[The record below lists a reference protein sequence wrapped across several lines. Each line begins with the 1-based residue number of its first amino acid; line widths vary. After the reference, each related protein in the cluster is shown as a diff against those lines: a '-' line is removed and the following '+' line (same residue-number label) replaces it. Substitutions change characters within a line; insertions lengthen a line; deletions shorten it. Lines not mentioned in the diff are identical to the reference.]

1 MKPLLS
7 VDPSEDTQSNHLEIK
22 YLPKYA
28 HFLLAHHLEEFTDE
42 VLRLSHEE
50 EVSYFKNFETLSEA
64 EYYELNFQSNERL
77 LQKLSEQNI
86 NEFIVAATEDYI
98 NNRLPVVDKDDILA
112 EDIIIH
118 SMIIRKTFRHFLKE
132 YTKEPSYFVLVMD
145 DVDSFMAAYNISIF
159 KAFLLIQQKKIKTM
173 NEDLLLAQK
182 LSKMG
187 SFSWNLQTGETK
199 LTETTK
205 TILVLDKPITVEEFY
220 DYIQPEYR
228 TLVKDAIDNAIKGNG
243 TLECEFSYMKDG
255 IEKRIF
261 LVGLVTYLD
270 GKPITMRG
278 SVIDKTEEYTL
289 IKKLK
294 QSEELIKL

>member
-7 VDPSEDTQSNHLEIK
+7 VDPSGDSHSNHLEIK

-28 HFLLAHHLEEFTDE
+28 HFLLAHHLVEFTDE
-42 VLRLSHEE
+42 VVRLSHEE
-50 EVSYFKNFETLSEA
+50 EVSYFKNFETLSEE

-77 LQKLSEQNI
+77 LQKLSEQNV
-86 NEFIVAATEDYI
+86 NEFIIAATEDYI
-98 NNRLPVVDKDDILA
+98 NNRLPVVDKEDILA

-118 SMIIRKTFRHFLKE
+118 SMIIRKTFRHFLNE
-132 YTKEPSYFVLVMD
+132 YTKDPTYSILVMD
-145 DVDSFMAAYNISIF
+145 NVDSFMAAYNVSIF

-205 TILVLDKPITVEEFY
+205 NILGLDHPITVEDFY
-220 DYIQPEYR
+220 SYIQPEYR
-228 TLVKDAIDNAIKGNG
+228 SVVKDAIDNAINGNG
-243 TLECEFSYMKDG
+243 TFECEYTYIKDG
-255 IEKRIF
+255 IQKRIF
-261 LVGLVTYLD
+261 SVGLVTYLD
-270 GKPITMRG
+270 GKPIKMRG
-278 SVIDKTEEYTL
+278 SVIDKTEEYNL
-289 IKKLK
+289 VKKLQ
-294 QSEELIKL
+294 QSEALNKL